1 MAKMN
6 ALEMTTF
13 LEGSHIANLVTLY
26 PDGTPDIAPIW
37 YEFRENMF
45 LMFTPSNSR
54 KLQNLA
60 IDNRASISIA
70 SYDEPYR
77 YVVAEGYISLDEQ
90 SFEAIGLR
98 IATRYRGSQKGE
110 AFVNQLRNEYKMVT
124 LMFSPERLI
133 TYKAA

>member
-26 PDGTPDIAPIW
+26 PDGSPHVAPIW
-37 YEFRENMF
+37 YEYRENIF
-45 LMFTPSNSR
+45 LMFTPSNSK

-77 YVVAEGYISLDEQ
+77 YVVAEGYVSLDEQ
-90 SFEAIGLR
+90 PFEEIGLR
-98 IATRYRGSQKGE
+98 IATRYRGFQKGE
-110 AFVNQLRNEYKMVT
+110 TFINQLRNEYTMVT
-124 LMFSPERLI
+124 LMLSPERLI

>member
-1 MAKMN
+1 M
-6 ALEMTTF
+6 
-13 LEGSHIANLVTLY
+13 
-26 PDGTPDIAPIW
+26 
-37 YEFRENMF
+37 
-45 LMFTPSNSR
+45 
-54 KLQNLA
+54 A

-124 LMFSPERLI
+124 LMFRPERLI